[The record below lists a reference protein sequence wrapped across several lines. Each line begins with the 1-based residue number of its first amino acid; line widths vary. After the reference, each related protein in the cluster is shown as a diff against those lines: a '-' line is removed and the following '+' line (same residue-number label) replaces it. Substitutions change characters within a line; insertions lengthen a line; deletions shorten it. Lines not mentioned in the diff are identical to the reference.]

1 MQQQQ
6 SRKEKVA
13 KDSLQA
19 FKLTVLIEK
28 KKMVTKETIWKKSI

>member
-28 KKMVTKETIWKKSI
+28 EDGN